1 MFYIQLDTI
10 ECRKFHDFLT
20 WYILVR
26 VCINIELSY
35 LIHYY
40 QERPEQPEE
49 GEEQEQEKVQEG
61 EAPGK

>member
-1 MFYIQLDTI
+1 MISS
-10 ECRKFHDFLT
+10 H
-20 WYILVR
+20 
-26 VCINIELSY
+26 CIFWSEFVKNIELSY